1 MEVLPYDRNKE
12 FKTFDDAKA
21 GVKGLVDAGIEK
33 VPQMFI
39 RTLDE
44 LAQDLPVHDEGVEIP
59 LIDISCMD
67 SRREDIVDE
76 IRRAS
81 MTWGFF
87 QLSNHGIPLTV
98 TKEMIQSVHK
108 FHEQDME
115 VKKQFYTK
123 DQGKKF
129 QCNMFLDFYKGKSAD
144 WRDTFRCLFRSP
156 EPVNPHELPD
166 ICRDIMLAY
175 GKYIIDLGDALT
187 ELFSEALGLRK
198 NHLKGMDCN
207 QDLTING
214 NYYPACP
221 EPEVTLGAKKHADPT
236 FFTILLQDH
245 IGGLQVR
252 HQNYWVN
259 VKPIPGALIVNIG
272 DFFQFVSNDKFK
284 SVEHRVLAN
293 PIEPRV
299 SVPCFFK
306 PNSTKLYGPINDL
319 ISEENPRVYRD
330 ATFTEYFLH
339 FRSIGVG
346 GESALNYFKV

>member
-1 MEVLPYDRNKE
+1 MEAPEVLTYDRNQE
-12 FKTFDDAKA
+12 FKTFEDAKA

-39 RTLDE
+39 RKLDE

-59 LIDISCMD
+59 LIDIGCMD

-76 IRRAS
+76 IRHAS

-123 DQGKKF
+123 DHSAKF
-129 QCNMFLDFYKGKSAD
+129 QCDMYLDVYKGKSAD
-144 WRDTFRCLFRSP
+144 WRDTFRCLFSSP
-156 EPVNPHELPD
+156 EPINPHELPD

-198 NHLKGMDCN
+198 DHLKGMDCN
-207 QDLTING
+207 QSLAING

-221 EPEVTLGAKKHADPT
+221 EPELTLGTKKHADPA

-272 DFFQFVSNDKFK
+272 DFLQV
-284 SVEHRVLAN
+284 
-293 PIEPRV
+293 
-299 SVPCFFK
+299 
-306 PNSTKLYGPINDL
+306 
-319 ISEENPRVYRD
+319 
-330 ATFTEYFLH
+330 
-339 FRSIGVG
+339 
-346 GESALNYFKV
+346 